1 MPAEPGEPLSEREI
15 EIVELVAD
23 GLTNREIAVRTFLS
37 PNTVK
42 VHLRNIFTKTGVSSR
57 TELTVLA
64 MQEGWITIPG
74 ITDVQGSA
82 GEDVSAEEEAQIEPE
97 SPALPPWPRTRW
109 VALATGLI
117 VALVAL
123 VLPRQPA
130 GQAAVPV
137 ASGLVDQTTAGPVID
152 APAAGENGGARW
164 DELAPLP
171 VRRARMG
178 VVALDNSIYVVGGS
192 ADEGPTGR
200 LDIYDIN
207 TTLWRSGAARPAALA
222 NIGIVALAD
231 KGEKDYR
238 LLVPGGCDANG
249 TPQTVT
255 HLYDPQSDTWSEGAP
270 LPQPLCAY
278 ALAGYG
284 GRAYLFGGWNG
295 TTYQARGYVYDNA
308 AAGGSDTWAEIARPA
323 EARGFGAAATLA
335 DRIFYVG
342 GYDDKREWATCE
354 VYLPEDNRWESCA
367 PMLLPRGGLGLAAI
381 GGRVYA
387 IGGGWTSYLGFN
399 ERYDPSTNTWSVV
412 QTPIVGE
419 WRNLGLTTY
428 DTSLYVVGGW
438 SGDYLNRVYAIEVLP
453 WRVFIP
459 TTFFSP

>member
-15 EIVELVAD
+15 EIVELVAA
-23 GLTNREIAVRTFLS
+23 GLTNREIAIRTYLS

-42 VHLRNIFTKTGVSSR
+42 VHLRNIFTKTGVASR

-64 MQEGWITIPG
+64 MQEGWIDVPG
-74 ITDVQGSA
+74 MSVTPEDGAQTAMAQGIL
-82 GEDVSAEEEAQIEPE
+82 VAEQPAQPIV
-97 SPALPPWPRTRW
+97 PPWPRARW
-109 VALATGLI
+109 VALAAGLL

-123 VLPRQPA
+123 ALPRQPA
-130 GQAAVPV
+130 GQAAAPT
-137 ASGLVDQTTAGPVID
+137 ASGLLDQTTALHVAD
-152 APAAGENGGARW
+152 APVGENGGARW
-164 DELAPLP
+164 DELTPLP

-178 VVALDNSIYVVGGS
+178 VAARGNSLYVVGGS
-192 ADEGPTGR
+192 AEDGPTGR
-200 LDIYDIN
+200 LDIYDVD
-207 TTLWRSGAARPAALA
+207 TAQWRTGAARPAALA
-222 NIGIVALAD
+222 NVGIVALQD
-231 KGEKDYR
+231 KEDAHI

-249 TPQTVT
+249 APQTIT
-255 HLYDPQSDTWSEGAP
+255 HLYDPQSDTWREGAP

-284 GRAYLFGGWNG
+284 GQAYLFGGWNG
-295 TTYQARGYVYDNA
+295 SAYKAVGYVYD
-308 AAGGSDTWAEIARPA
+308 SDSDAWTEIARPA
-323 EARGFGAAATLA
+323 EARGFGAAAALA

-342 GYDDKREWATCE
+342 GYDDKREWASCE
-354 VYLPEDNRWESCA
+354 VYRPEINRWESCA

-387 IGGGWTSYLGFN
+387 IGGGWAAYLGFN
-399 ERYDPSTNTWSVV
+399 ERYDPSTNTWTVI

-419 WRNLGLTTY
+419 WRNLGLTARE
-428 DTSLYVVGGW
+428 TSLYVVGGW

>member
-15 EIVELVAD
+15 EIVELVAA
-23 GLTNREIAVRTFLS
+23 GLTNREIAIRTYLS

-42 VHLRNIFTKTGVSSR
+42 VHLRNIFAKTGVASR

-64 MQEGWITIPG
+64 MQEGWIDVPG
-74 ITDVQGSA
+74 MSVTP
-82 GEDVSAEEEAQIEPE
+82 EDGAQTAMTQSVAVAEQPAQPIV
-97 SPALPPWPRTRW
+97 PPWPRARW
-109 VALATGLI
+109 AALAAGLI

-123 VLPRQPA
+123 VLPQQPA
-130 GQAAVPV
+130 GQAAVPT
-137 ASGLVDQTTAGPVID
+137 ASGLVDQTTAARVAD
-152 APAAGENGGARW
+152 APVGENGDARW
-164 DELAPLP
+164 DELTPLP

-178 VVALDNSIYVVGGS
+178 ITSLGNSIYVVGGS
-192 ADEGPTGR
+192 TEDGLTGR
-200 LDIYDIN
+200 LDIYDVD
-207 TTLWRSGAARPAALA
+207 TTLWRSGAVRPAALA
-222 NIGIVALAD
+222 NVGIVALTD
-231 KGEKDYR
+231 K
-238 LLVPGGCDANG
+238 LLVPGGCDASG
-249 TPQTVT
+249 APQAIT
-255 HLYDPQSDTWSEGAP
+255 HLYDPQSDSWSEGAL

-295 TTYQARGYVYDNA
+295 ATYQAVGYVYDSAN
-308 AAGGSDTWAEIARPA
+308 DTWTEIARPA
-323 EARGFGAAATLA
+323 EARGFGAAATLV

-342 GYDDKREWATCE
+342 GYDDKREWSTCE
-354 VYLPEDNRWESCA
+354 VYLPDANRWESCA

-381 GGRVYA
+381 GGRIYA
-387 IGGGWTSYLGFN
+387 IGGGWTAYLGFN
-399 ERYDPSTNTWSVV
+399 ERYDPATDTWSVV

-419 WRNLGLTTY
+419 WRNLGLTARE
-428 DTSLYVVGGW
+428 TSLYVIGGW

>member
-15 EIVELVAD
+15 EIVELVAA
-23 GLTNREIAVRTFLS
+23 GLTNREIAIRTYLS

-42 VHLRNIFTKTGVSSR
+42 VHLRNIFAKTGVASR

-64 MQEGWITIPG
+64 MQEGWIDVPG
-74 ITDVQGSA
+74 MSVTAEDGAQTAMAQGVGVA
-82 GEDVSAEEEAQIEPE
+82 GQPAQPIV
-97 SPALPPWPRTRW
+97 PPWPRTRW
-109 VALATGLI
+109 AALTAGLI

-123 VLPRQPA
+123 LLPRQPA
-130 GQAAVPV
+130 GQAAVPA
-137 ASGLVDQTTAGPVID
+137 ASALVDQTTAQHVAD
-152 APAAGENGGARW
+152 APVGENGGARW
-164 DELAPLP
+164 DELTPLP

-178 VVALDNSIYVVGGS
+178 IAARGNSIYIVGGS
-192 ADEGPTGR
+192 VDDGPTGR
-200 LDIYDIN
+200 LDIYDVD
-207 TTLWRSGAARPAALA
+207 TALWHSGAARPAALA
-222 NIGIVALAD
+222 NVGIVALPD
-231 KGEKDYR
+231 E

-249 TPQTVT
+249 APQAVT
-255 HLYDPQSDTWSEGAP
+255 HLYDPQSDSWREGTP

-278 ALAGYG
+278 ALAEYDGQ
-284 GRAYLFGGWNG
+284 AYLFGGWNG
-295 TTYQARGYVYDNA
+295 TAYQAVGYVYDSA
-308 AAGGSDTWAEIARPA
+308 AAGGAGTWTEIARPA
-323 EARGFGAAATLA
+323 EARGFGAAATLV

-354 VYLPEDNRWESCA
+354 VYLPEANRWESCA

-387 IGGGWTSYLGFN
+387 IGGGWTAYLGFN
-399 ERYDPSTNTWSVV
+399 ERYNPSTNTWSVV

-419 WRNLGLTTY
+419 WRNLGLVARE
-428 DTSLYVVGGW
+428 TSLYVVGGW

>member
-15 EIVELVAD
+15 EIVELVAA
-23 GLTNREIAVRTFLS
+23 GLTNREIAVRTYLS

-42 VHLRNIFTKTGVSSR
+42 VHLRNIFSKTGVASR

-64 MQEGWITIPG
+64 MQEGWIDVPG
-74 ITDVQGSA
+74 MSVTAEDGAPAALAQGVPVAELPVQPI
-82 GEDVSAEEEAQIEPE
+82 V
-97 SPALPPWPRTRW
+97 PPWSRARW
-109 VALATGLI
+109 AALAAGLI

-123 VLPRQPA
+123 VLPRQPT
-130 GQAAVPV
+130 GQAAVPT
-137 ASGLVDQTTAGPVID
+137 ASGLIDQTTAPRVAD
-152 APAAGENGGARW
+152 APVGDSGGARW
-164 DELAPLP
+164 DELTPLP

-178 VVALDNSIYVVGGS
+178 VVTRGNSLYVVGGS
-192 ADEGPTGR
+192 VEDGPTGR
-200 LDIYDIN
+200 LDIYDID
-207 TTLWRSGAARPAALA
+207 TALWRNGAARPAALA
-222 NIGIVALAD
+222 NVGIAVLPD
-231 KGEKDYR
+231 E

-249 TPQTVT
+249 APQTIT
-255 HLYDPQSDTWSEGAP
+255 HLYDPQSDTWREGAP

-295 TTYQARGYVYDNA
+295 ATYQAAGYVYDSA
-308 AAGGSDTWAEIARPA
+308 SDTWTEIAHPA
-323 EARGFGAAATLA
+323 EARGFGAAATLV

-354 VYLPEDNRWESCA
+354 VYLPEANRWESCA

-387 IGGGWTSYLGFN
+387 IGGGWTAYLGFN
-399 ERYDPSTNTWSVV
+399 ERYDPSTDTWTVV

-419 WRNLGLTTY
+419 WRNLGLVARE
-428 DTSLYVVGGW
+428 TSLYVVGGW
-438 SGDYLNRVYAIEVLP
+438 SGDYLNRVYAIEVMP